1 MSKDSCEIC
10 LFWKPIPEFDW
21 PSTGKC
27 RKDATVI
34 KDKDSAVIK
43 DKDSPITNHDYWCED
58 FSMATGDQ
66 KAERAEL
73 FARFLKL

>member
-34 KDKDSAVIK
+34 KDKDS
-43 DKDSPITNHDYWCED
+43 PITNHDYWCED
-58 FSMATGDQ
+58 FSMATDDQ